1 MLCQT
6 LKSLF
11 SALSGS
17 RWFSVLDM
25 KSGYYQIEMEESD
38 KYNTAFSCPLGFC
51 EFNRMPQGITNAPST
66 FQRLMEK
73 CIGYLHLTEVLVFF
87 DDLIVFSRTPEEH
100 EERLLK
106 VLMRLRDYGL
116 KLSPE
121 KSKFFQTSVRYFGYI
136 MSETGVQ
143 TDSEKISALKSWP
156 KPKNLREFR
165 SLLGFA
171 GYYRR
176 FI

>member
-1 MLCQT
+1 MLCPI

-17 RWFSVLDM
+17 QWFSVLDL

-38 KYNTAFSCPLGFC
+38 KYKTAFSCPLEFW
-51 EFNRMPQGITNAPST
+51 EFNRMSQGIINAPST

-73 CIGYLHLTEVLVFF
+73 CIGYLHLTKVLVFF
-87 DDLIVFSRTPEEH
+87 DDLIVFSQTSKEH

-116 KLSPE
+116 KLE
-121 KSKFFQTSVRYFGYI
+121 NYKFFQTSVQYLGHI
-136 MSETGVQ
+136 ISDTGVQ
-143 TDSEKISALKSWP
+143 TDPE
-156 KPKNLREFR
+156 R
-165 SLLGFA
+165 
-171 GYYRR
+171 
-176 FI
+176 